1 MGSRYMRLI
10 KKEKIYDV
18 TVDALIERV
27 KKMRA
32 LNCIPSDVGMD
43 NFVWKK
49 LTLNGPDTLAR
60 F

>member
-1 MGSRYMRLI
+1 MGSKYMRLS
-10 KKEKIYDV
+10 KKEKICDV
-18 TVDALIERV
+18 TVDALIERI

-49 LTLNGPDTLAR
+49 LTLNRPDMLTR